1 MDELPQFS
9 MPGSACDISDLL
21 ISSGFPHLTVTENN
35 RSMAYECC
43 LVYEIITKRVAAL
56 DDIRKGLGSVA
67 VRNKTCLCLLEKW
80 PVLKTRYDDR
90 KSGCY
95 LFSICILKLKY
106 KFSFV
111 RFFPPPQ
118 DEVIDLATLSPHIHY
133 EVDETDERKKEAQTY
148 FEKYLLQI
156 SERGCIL
163 TLVSACSLLMILH
176 NIT

>member
-1 MDELPQFS
+1 MIGNQAVICFQF
-9 MPGSACDISDLL
+9 A
-21 ISSGFPHLTVTENN
+21 F
-35 RSMAYECC
+35 
-43 LVYEIITKRVAAL
+43 
-56 DDIRKGLGSVA
+56 
-67 VRNKTCLCLLEKW
+67 
-80 PVLKTRYDDR
+80 
-90 KSGCY
+90 
-95 LFSICILKLKY
+95 LKY

-111 RFFPPPQ
+111 RFYPPPQ
-118 DEVIDLATLSPHIHY
+118 DEVIDFIIYIYIYIYIYIIYMATLSPHIHY